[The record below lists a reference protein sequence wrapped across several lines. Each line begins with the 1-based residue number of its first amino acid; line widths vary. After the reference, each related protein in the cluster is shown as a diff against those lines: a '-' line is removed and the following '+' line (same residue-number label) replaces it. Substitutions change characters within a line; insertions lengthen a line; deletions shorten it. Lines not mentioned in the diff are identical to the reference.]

1 MSRVSLP
8 TRVFDTRR
16 QRASGFTLIELLVV
30 VSIIG
35 LLVSILLPAL
45 AGARRSGQGVACQS
59 NLRQLGIALDAYA
72 NENKAHYA
80 PAAPGIATTN
90 RVRWFGSRAASSGAF
105 ASSGGP
111 LSDHLGGIEG
121 VRRCASL
128 VTAAGGFE
136 RAAGGYGYN
145 AAFVGTM
152 RTRTAAGTWI
162 SVSDTTGSPQARFM
176 TPTETL
182 AFADCALATSSTSA
196 SVIEYSFA
204 EPDQWPDA
212 PGSSPDP
219 SIHFRHGGTNTN
231 TLAVGALAA
240 QGVFLDGHVAQMR
253 RGAASQTSI
262 YASNP
267 AAAGLGWPETRGINA
282 LFDYE

>member
-1 MSRVSLP
+1 MQPAQRPARAFNTAVRV
-8 TRVFDTRR
+8 TR
-16 QRASGFTLIELLVV
+16 GFTLVELLVV

-35 LLVSILLPAL
+35 LLISILLPAL
-45 AGARRSGQGVACQS
+45 ASARRSGQGVACQS

-72 NENKAHYA
+72 LENKNHYA

-90 RVRWFGSRAASSGAF
+90 RIRWFGSRATSSGAF
-105 ASSGGP
+105 VPSGGP
-111 LSDHLGGIEG
+111 LSEHLGGVDG

-128 VTAAGGFE
+128 VTAGGGFE

-145 AAFVGTM
+145 AAFVGTL
-152 RTRTAAGTWI
+152 RSRNAAGAWV

-182 AFADCALATSSTSA
+182 AFADCALATSSTT

-204 EPDQWPDA
+204 EPDQWPDT
-212 PGSSPDP
+212 PGFSPDP
-219 SIHFRHGGTNTN
+219 SIHFRHGGNARATASGS
-231 TLAVGALAA
+231 LVA

-253 RGAASQTSI
+253 RGATSETSI

-267 AAAGLGWPETRGINA
+267 AAAGLGWPESRGINA